1 MLLLEQRDGTVKHKH
16 IVGEVEHQL
25 SSNNVLDVTKS
36 EQKPFNTIVPSQQNA
51 INLMKGHTLCLIG
64 EEFL

>member
-25 SSNNVLDVTKS
+25 SSNNVPDVTKS
-36 EQKPFNTIVPSQQNA
+36 EQEPFNTIVPSQQNA
-51 INLMKGHTLCLIG
+51 INLMKGHPLC
-64 EEFL
+64 

>member
-25 SSNNVLDVTKS
+25 SSNNVPDVTKS

-51 INLMKGHTLCLIG
+51 INLMKGHTLC
-64 EEFL
+64 

>member
-25 SSNNVLDVTKS
+25 SSNNVPDVTKS
-36 EQKPFNTIVPSQQNA
+36 EQEPFNTIVPSQQNA
-51 INLMKGHTLCLIG
+51 INLMKGHTLC
-64 EEFL
+64 